1 VLSEPYGV
9 HQAIIMVSKYPQ
21 MNKQNTTSKKIHVT
35 LIIPQKLYTIRG
47 LESGES
53 TSIFKASHRY
63 GSPTTSDVEKKDH
76 VQFYVASHGSVKG
89 LIIMQD
95 SEIF

>member
-1 VLSEPYGV
+1 
-9 HQAIIMVSKYPQ
+9 MVSKDPQ
-21 MNKQNTTSKKIHVT
+21 INKQDTTSKRKHVT
-35 LIIPQKLYTIRG
+35 LIIPQKLDITRG

-53 TSIFKASHRY
+53 RSVVMASHRY
-63 GSPTTSDVEKKDH
+63 ESPTTYNVKKKDH
-76 VQFYVASHGSVKG
+76 VQFYVASHGSVNG